1 MKNYKFMTKSKTLNI
16 ILNGEDLDSF
26 SNSEKLRLIN
36 GAIRSLTDSFQFE
49 SNKNRLV
56 IFEEIR
62 YLEELKKT
70 VV

>member
-1 MKNYKFMTKSKTLNI
+1 MIKSETLNI

-26 SNSEKLRLIN
+26 SYLDKLRLIN
-36 GAIRSLTDSFQFE
+36 GAIKSLTDSFQFE

-56 IFEEIR
+56 IFEEIK